1 MRGAGPGERE
11 RMIRRLCATVAVL
24 SIVGAAIVVA
34 GPAQAATSL
43 TQTTAVA
50 KRLSPTPTPTTTG
63 TSTVDVELDILGH
76 HLRHVVF
83 SG

>member
-1 MRGAGPGERE
+1 M
-11 RMIRRLCATVAVL
+11 
-24 SIVGAAIVVA
+24 
-34 GPAQAATSL
+34 
-43 TQTTAVA
+43 A